1 MVRWKNIVRTI
12 WSYQLSR
19 RRPDVMKRM
28 VRFALEESLRKDF
41 DIDTLFTPPYN
52 PWGQR
57 FCVVPDGDLFTAIRR
72 RQASVVTGRI
82 ETFTATGIRLE
93 EGSELEDDVVV
104 TATGLQMLVLGGIEI
119 VVDGRKVTLSE
130 TVGYKAMMFSGV
142 PNLAAA
148 IGYTNASWT
157 LKCDLVCEYVCRLLN
172 HMSDDRY
179 DAVIPTWTDPE
190 LPEVPFVD
198 LRSGYVLRSIG
209 DFPSRPSGL
218 RGVCT
223 RTTSRTC

>member
-1 MVRWKNIVRTI
+1 M
-12 WSYQLSR
+12 
-19 RRPDVMKRM
+19 
-28 VRFALEESLRKDF
+28 
-41 DIDTLFTPPYN
+41 
-52 PWGQR
+52 
-57 FCVVPDGDLFTAIRR
+57 PDGALFTAIRR

-82 ETFTATGIRLE
+82 ETFTPTGIRLE
-93 EGSELEDDVVV
+93 EGSELEADVVV
-104 TATGLQMLVLGGIEI
+104 TATGLLMLMLGGIEI
-119 VVDGRKVTLSE
+119 VVDGRNVTLSE
-130 TVGYKAMMFSGV
+130 TVRYKAMMFSGV

-172 HMSDDRY
+172 HMSDNRY

-209 DFPSRPSGL
+209 DFPKQAERAPWRLHQNYVKELLML
-218 RGVCT
+218 RYGRNEFAELVFG
-223 RTTSRTC
+223 RRSAARIQVPAA